1 MSRVNFGRILSIF
14 AYNVVIPRDK
24 ILLYIGFLLYLLRRV
39 SCCYQ
44 VIPLLPDVTR
54 CDQPCFALHFLE
66 LLYITDL
73 EKTTSNDGWTD
84 INPIDFYDND
94 DGPTLRSIQLGLIKI
109 NLTNPEQ
116 AIPGLR
122 TSP

>member
-1 MSRVNFGRILSIF
+1 MSTEADVTISLWGYKEDNIEPS
-14 AYNVVIPRDK
+14 K
-24 ILLYIGFLLYLLRRV
+24 LYISRGKEK
-39 SCCYQ
+39 C
-44 VIPLLPDVTR
+44 LPNVYHHL
-54 CDQPCFALHFLE
+54 CFKMKIILISE

-73 EKTTSNDGWTD
+73 EKTTSNDGWVD

-94 DGPTLRSIQLGLIKI
+94 DGDELRSIQMGLIKI

>member
-1 MSRVNFGRILSIF
+1 MTTE
-14 AYNVVIPRDK
+14 A
-24 ILLYIGFLLYLLRRV
+24 
-39 SCCYQ
+39 
-44 VIPLLPDVTR
+44 DVTISLWGYKEDNIEPSKKKEEKNLLIG
-54 CDQPCFALHFLE
+54 CLPASWLPNEKFHILHIYVSE

-73 EKTTSNDGWTD
+73 EKTTSNDGWVD

-94 DGPTLRSIQLGLIKI
+94 DGDELRSIQMGLIKI

>member
-1 MSRVNFGRILSIF
+1 MTSCDHLLS
-14 AYNVVIPRDK
+14 K
-24 ILLYIGFLLYLLRRV
+24 INPI
-39 SCCYQ
+39 S
-44 VIPLLPDVTR
+44 
-54 CDQPCFALHFLE
+54 E

-94 DGPTLRSIQLGLIKI
+94 DGAELRSIQLGLIKI

-122 TSP
+122 TSPYVLILQWLSISVTLGIMAKLSY